1 MFVVQFFRSKTRNQI
16 GDQTADPPPHEDM
29 LADMDMMSM
38 STGHHRDM
46 IFVDGALAMNK
57 PMANNTKATGE
68 LELMLLKAPPT
79 VRNGGSAANVGSLSS
94 QAPLGNSIATTTML
108 TVPGANNAQN
118 AIGHGT
124 YNGLHAGTTPT
135 TAAAAAQ
142 PLDTAQSSDISNQE
156 SDDDYLDSDTD
167 GEDEDDDHESSGG
180 SNEELNQGPRVPK
193 RRRKKKKK
201 LKSARNQLLLNP
213 ELSATGEPADENDVL
228 SLAVPTGFGVGQLSS
243 VSPQMHMN
251 GALEAS
257 VTSINNSNEKMD
269 QATADVIISEYPAEC
284 FPEHMYKYCPTCLDE
299 TPFWIRWKEIRT
311 SCYQFV
317 EHKYFESLVITLI
330 LISSMALVSIPS

>member
-38 STGHHRDM
+38 STGHRDM

-79 VRNGGSAANVGSLSS
+79 VRNGGSAANVGSFSS

-135 TAAAAAQ
+135 TAAASQ
-142 PLDTAQSSDISNQE
+142 PPDTAQSSDISNRE
-156 SDDDYLDSDTD
+156 THDDYLDSDTD
-167 GEDEDDDHESSGG
+167 GEDDDDDHESSGG
-180 SNEELNQGPRVPK
+180 SNEELNQGARMPK
-193 RRRKKKKK
+193 RQRKRK
-201 LKSARNQLLLNP
+201 LKTARNQLLLNP
-213 ELSATGEPADENDVL
+213 ELSTTGEPADENDVL

-243 VSPQMHMN
+243 VTPQMHMN

-284 FPEHMYKYCPTCLDE
+284 FPEHMYKYCPSCLDE